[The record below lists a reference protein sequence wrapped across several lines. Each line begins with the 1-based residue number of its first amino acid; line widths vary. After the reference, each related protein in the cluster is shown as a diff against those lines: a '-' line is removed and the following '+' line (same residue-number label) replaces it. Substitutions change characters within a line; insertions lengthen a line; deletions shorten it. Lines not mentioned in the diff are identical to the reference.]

1 MDYNDKLKS
10 LREDK
15 NKTIDTFKKL
25 DESEKEELADAKKTI
40 EEKYEVLKE
49 QASNELD
56 KKTSEVYNYA
66 KLIEEKS
73 TLPKEIMYSIL
84 ELIKVFEGEEY
95 YLEKISYH
103 KDKDSPS
110 KVYETLMILPE
121 SLYNNI
127 EDPNYITERYYHHLL
142 KNGIALKLYEDWTL
156 LNMPSDF
163 SFYKADEMGRLI
175 PQISF
180 KGFPYV
186 KSFIDYIINF
196 RIEKNYNSSLSSG
209 MLESLLEDF
218 ALLNI
223 DNISNNYEL
232 KKQQKIKESS
242 DLITADYEL
251 KKKVLKR
258 IANRIQ
264 NEK

>member
-10 LREDK
+10 LREDR
-15 NKTIDTFKKL
+15 NKTVDNFKKL
-25 DESEKEELADAKKTI
+25 DESEKEELTDAKKAI
-40 EEKYEVLKE
+40 EEKYDVLKE
-49 QASNELD
+49 KASNELD

-73 TLPKEIMYSIL
+73 TLPREIMYSIL

-103 KDKDSPS
+103 KDKESPS

-121 SLYNNI
+121 SVYNNI

-142 KNGIALKLYEDWTL
+142 KNGIALKFYEGWTL
-156 LNMPSDF
+156 LNMPIDF

-196 RIEKNYNSSLSSG
+196 RIEKNYNSSFSSG

-258 IANRIQ
+258 IANRLQ